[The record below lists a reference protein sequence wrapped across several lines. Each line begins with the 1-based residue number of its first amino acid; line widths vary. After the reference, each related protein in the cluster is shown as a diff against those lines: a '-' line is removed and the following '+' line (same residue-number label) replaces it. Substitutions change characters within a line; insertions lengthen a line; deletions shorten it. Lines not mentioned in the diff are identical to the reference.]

1 MMTMF
6 FLGMLTMAA
15 IDLLTVVAFRR
26 KFRDAL
32 DILIAGTRA

>member
-1 MMTMF
+1 MMNF
-6 FLGMLTMAA
+6 ILGMLLMGA

-32 DILIAGTRA
+32 NILLESRP

>member
-1 MMTMF
+1 MTNF
-6 FLGMLTMAA
+6 ILGMLLMAA

-32 DILIAGTRA
+32 DILLTVRP